1 LIAGLSSSASAGPIG
16 WTSRRCAL
24 DFGAFAGFLGVLGFF
39 AMGRIWDESG
49 VQKRAFG
56 TCALLCQQV
65 SARPMPDAIHGV
77 WRECI
82 TNRHCEPTGRANARP
97 MTGSAKQSTREGG
110 KMDCFAPLAR
120 TAG

>member
-16 WTSRRCAL
+16 WTSGLCAL

-65 SARPMPDAIHGV
+65 SARPKPDAIMAFG
-77 WRECI
+77 
-82 TNRHCEPTGRANARP
+82 A
-97 MTGSAKQSTREGG
+97 SASPIVIASQRV
-110 KMDCFAPLAR
+110 AR
-120 TAG
+120 TRAR